1 MVRLR
6 MKNPLLPAL
15 LALALT
21 GCVVASQI
29 TERQGTRAY
38 LQKDYATALA
48 KYTEAAEAGN
58 AMAQYHLAVMYAEG
72 EGVDKDL
79 ERAASLL
86 QQASDQNLDE
96 ATLML
101 GLFHVYGD
109 GVPADPA
116 KGAALIT
123 RAADRGNDV
132 AMYYLGNL
140 YAAGLGVDRDIPQAL
155 AWMRKAK
162 RAGFP
167 VEDVMLTEEGLA
179 AAYGE

>member
-1 MVRLR
+1 MDHFMKRL
-6 MKNPLLPAL
+6 LLPTM
-15 LALALT
+15 LAVVLT
-21 GCVVASQI
+21 GCVAASQI

-38 LQKDYATALA
+38 LQKDYATALT
-48 KYTEAAEAGN
+48 KYTEAAESGN
-58 AMAQYHLAVMYAEG
+58 AKAQYHLAVMYAEG
-72 EGVDKDL
+72 EGVDRDFA
-79 ERAASLL
+79 RAASLL
-86 QQASDQNLDE
+86 QQASDQSLDD

-101 GLFHVYGD
+101 GLFHIYGD

-167 VEDVMLTEEGLA
+167 VEDAMLTEDGLA
-179 AAYGE
+179 GAYGE